1 MRLSGFSPVMGK
13 EFFLETIPVLSHMIH
28 LKQDKKMKTKLQF
41 ILDLVGQGFIL
52 AAVMFMTLA
61 FLLAICSASV
71 ANYIAYIAMGCLLV
85 SVISCMIYKCMED

>member
-1 MRLSGFSPVMGK
+1 
-13 EFFLETIPVLSHMIH
+13 MIH

-71 ANYIAYIAMGCLLV
+71 ANYIAYIAIGCLLV
-85 SVISCMIYKCMED
+85 SVISWMIYICMED